1 MRSIARFRGQRS
13 EVRGQNFL
21 ISDFCLLTSVRWLT
35 LCFLLGLV
43 TTGCAVL
50 TQPRGKPLPQ
60 GGAKATDLLDDG
72 YADYAGVIHVHT
84 TYSHDAHGTFEDV
97 VRTANAQRLDYVI
110 VTEHNN
116 LQALRDGRQ
125 GWHGG
130 TLVLVGMEVS
140 AKDGH
145 YLALNVTQEID
156 RHKLTTQQV
165 IDEVTRQGGL
175 GFIAHPYFANGRWK
189 NWSVIG
195 FTGIE
200 AYNVAHDTLDE
211 NRARLV
217 LWTLTAPAEPFY
229 FSILDRPYDPLAKWD
244 ELIRQHGQV
253 VGIGSTDAHE
263 FHLMGLKFAPYRDMF
278 QLVRTHLL
286 IPSKTLTPQ
295 GIYSAL
301 RRGHAYFTMSI
312 IGDAKDF
319 SFAAEDGERVLGVMG
334 DEVALAPGLQLTTY
348 LPAPANLTLFKD
360 GRPIETTIGQV
371 WRIPVTTP
379 GVYRLEAAR
388 HGKPWI
394 FSNPIYVRPAAVTVD
409 SPLHDGTNA
418 RQH

>member
-1 MRSIARFRGQRS
+1 MRRNARLVRS
-13 EVRGQNFL
+13 PKSVVRSKSRFGYGL
-21 ISDFCLLTSVRWLT
+21 PTTDCRLAAIVCLVAAA
-35 LCFLLGLV
+35 
-43 TTGCAVL
+43 GCAVL
-50 TQPRGKPLPQ
+50 TQPRGEPLPAGSAQ
-60 GGAKATDLLDDG
+60 PTDVLDDG
-72 YADYAGVIHVHT
+72 YDDYAGVIHVHT

-110 VTEHNN
+110 LTEHNN

-130 TLVLVGMEVS
+130 TLILVGMEVS

-145 YLALNVTQEID
+145 YLAMNVTQEID
-156 RHKLTTQQV
+156 RHALTTQQV
-165 IDEVTRQGGL
+165 IDEVARQGGL
-175 GFIAHPYFANGRWK
+175 GFIAHPYFKKARWK
-189 NWSVIG
+189 DWSVMG

-244 ELIRQHGQV
+244 GLIRQHGKV

-263 FHLMGLKFAPYRDMF
+263 FHLLGIKFAPYRDMF

-286 IPSKTLTPQ
+286 IPSETLTPE
-295 GIYSAL
+295 GIYSSL
-301 RRGHAYFTMSI
+301 RSGHAYLA
-312 IGDAKDF
+312 IGLIGNAKGF
-319 SFAAEDGERVLGVMG
+319 SFTAEADKRVLGVMG
-334 DEVALAPGLQLTTY
+334 DEVPLAPGLHLTAY
-348 LPAPANLTLFKD
+348 LPAAANLTLLKD
-360 GRPIETTIGQV
+360 GRAIERATGQV
-371 WRIPVTTP
+371 WRIPITMP

-394 FSNPIYVRPAAVTVD
+394 FSNPIYVRPAAKTVD
-409 SPLHDGTNA
+409 SPNSP
-418 RQH
+418 